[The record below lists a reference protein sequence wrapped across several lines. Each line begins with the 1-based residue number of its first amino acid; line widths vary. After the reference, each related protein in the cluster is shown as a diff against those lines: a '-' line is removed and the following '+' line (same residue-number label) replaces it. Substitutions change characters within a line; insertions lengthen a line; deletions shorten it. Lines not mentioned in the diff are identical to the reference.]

1 MTISGCLSQN
11 CQGGR
16 IYPEAFVQFGSGYLW
31 GKGYNG
37 AFNECKNWLNEW
49 AMVEGEKINRVDLC
63 ADLAMNLPRFD
74 VTKEIVTRARKKV
87 DYTQIEHYTYGRR
100 DTV

>member
-1 MTISGCLSQN
+1 
-11 CQGGR
+11 
-16 IYPEAFVQFGSGYLW
+16 
-31 GKGYNG
+31 
-37 AFNECKNWLNEW
+37 
-49 AMVEGEKINRVDLC
+49 MVEGEKINRVDLC